1 LSESGL
7 EADMVCQSCEASMA
21 GGRQMLLRLAIS
33 KL

>member
-21 GGRQMLLRLAIS
+21 GGRG
-33 KL
+33 